1 MSTESAT
8 FLNYRT
14 ICQTMPIMSK
24 RLQQLRDKLADL
36 DQSRAEVKARLKDAE
51 TKEQQQE
58 RKRDARRKIIIGAH
72 ALEHMVKNRDS
83 AFTATLWPILD
94 EYVTRPQDRKL
105 LNEYFETVG
114 LKALPPIPDEA
125 ATLDQHAAGLAAG
138 KSLKQEFG
146 R

>member
-1 MSTESAT
+1 
-8 FLNYRT
+8 
-14 ICQTMPIMSK
+14 MSK
-24 RLQQLRDKLADL
+24 RLQQLRNKLAEI

-58 RKRDARRKIIIGAH
+58 RKLDARRKIVVGAH
-72 ALEHMVKNRDS
+72 ALHHMSKNKDS
-83 AFTATLWPILD
+83 PFTATLWPILD

-114 LKALPPIPDEA
+114 LKPLPPLPDPA
-125 ATLDQHAAGLAAG
+125 AHPDQNAAGPQAG